1 MTGHGVGVEDPARD
15 QLESEG
21 LAADDDRVA
30 RVVATLITDDEPH
43 VPGEKVGQLPL
54 ALVAP
59 LGSDH
64 DGRGHQFVLP
74 SGSTALILLAGASH
88 PGMRK
93 IQRFS

>member
-1 MTGHGVGVEDPARD
+1 MSWRAKVSPPTTIVWPGVVT
-15 QLESEG
+15 
-21 LAADDDRVA
+21 
-30 RVVATLITDDEPH
+30 TLITDDEPH
-43 VPGEKVGQLPL
+43 FPGEKVGQLPL

-74 SGSTALILLAGASH
+74 SGSTAPILLAGASH